1 MGAKEFGLVIP
12 FFNEEKRIDCDRLID
27 LFTKWP
33 GKVLMVDDGSTD
45 KTHELLSRI
54 EQRCD
59 AKVLRIN
66 KNHGKA
72 SAIRIGLINLSA
84 EKDLDWLCVFDS
96 DFSVDEKDVFKAI
109 NLASQVRNVSETSSD
124 RYVYILSG
132 SRLLSSGRENVSL
145 NRHPT
150 RDTIGK
156 VIRALV
162 RTLCK
167 IDTRDPQ
174 TPLKVYLNNSSL
186 REIVELSSRT
196 RWFFDVEVV
205 IRARNL
211 GLKIRWTEFNLENW
225 RDIPTE
231 NYSGFRSFFVLS
243 DLILIFLIRFMPKR
257 FK

>member
-33 GKVLMVDDGSTD
+33 GKVLMVDDGSSD
-45 KTHELLSRI
+45 KTFELLSRI

-59 AKVLRIN
+59 AKVLRIDEN
-66 KNHGKA
+66 LGKA
-72 SAIRIGLINLSA
+72 SAVRIGLINLSA
-84 EKDLDWLCVFDS
+84 EQDLDWLCVFDS
-96 DFSVDEKDVFKAI
+96 DFSVDEKDIFKAI
-109 NLASQVRNVSETSSD
+109 NLVSQVRNMSETSSD
-124 RYVYILSG
+124 HYVYIFSG
-132 SRLLSSGRENVSL
+132 SRLLSSGGENLSL
-145 NRHPT
+145 NRHPV

-167 IDTRDPQ
+167 IDVRDPQ
-174 TPLKVYLNNSSL
+174 TPLKVYFNNSSL
-186 REIVELSSRT
+186 REIVKLSSRT

-211 GLKIRWTEFNLENW
+211 GFKIRWTEFNLESW
-225 RDIPTE
+225 QDIPTE

-243 DLILIFLIRFMPKR
+243 DLILIFLIRFMSNK